1 MARSTGSQTAQARL
15 MRSSSLVPSP
25 RKRPAG
31 LPPPEAPLGARARVG
46 LGALQVPVHRP
57 CSRAPHGRPLL
68 RGAGGPGGKA
78 KRKAR
83 KEGGRRKSSRRAA
96 SLGLRCARNLI
107 LLRCLGR
114 LGLLLLGLGLR
125 RLSLELGSLG
135 LFLVRRGRL
144 LCGLLLRGSGL
155 LGL

>member
-1 MARSTGSQTAQARL
+1 MPSATARTTRRHRCGGQWRLRRPQAQ
-15 MRSSSLVPSP
+15 PT
-25 RKRPAG
+25 
-31 LPPPEAPLGARARVG
+31 PPPGQCTRRIDETG
-46 LGALQVPVHRP
+46 
-57 CSRAPHGRPLL
+57 
-68 RGAGGPGGKA
+68 
-78 KRKAR
+78 

>member
-1 MARSTGSQTAQARL
+1 
-15 MRSSSLVPSP
+15 MRGAVAAAATPSAAYAPP
-25 RKRPAG
+25 R
-31 LPPPEAPLGARARVG
+31 
-46 LGALQVPVHRP
+46 PVHEKDRRDR
-57 CSRAPHGRPLL
+57 SID
-68 RGAGGPGGKA
+68 
-78 KRKAR
+78 
-83 KEGGRRKSSRRAA
+83 EGGRRKSSRRAA